1 MENTAFEV
9 PSITC
14 GGCAASI
21 KKALVLLP
29 GVRKIEVDVLNKL
42 VSVEYD
48 PNLISEFAI
57 KQKVEQ
63 AGFNLS

>member
-1 MENTAFEV
+1 MENTIFEV

-21 KKALVLLP
+21 KKAVGTLS
-29 GVRKIEVDVLNKL
+29 GIRKVEVDVLTRI

-48 PNLISEFAI
+48 PNLTSEFAI

-63 AGFNLS
+63 AGFSL

>member
-1 MENTAFEV
+1 MENTVFEV

-21 KKALVLLP
+21 KKALTPLS
-29 GVRKIEVDVLNKL
+29 GIRKVDVDVLTKK

-48 PNLISEFAI
+48 PNLVNEFTI

-63 AGFNLS
+63 AGFSL